1 MVSQALNKVNVKGL
15 TTQSNTR
22 YLRMSNGYSFTT
34 TQGVCE
40 MKKTKLGY
48 LLLCL
53 ISVVL
58 LAACQASYVRDVSGG
73 SVSNG
78 QSVLSGNTTA
88 VK

>member
-1 MVSQALNKVNVKGL
+1 
-15 TTQSNTR
+15 
-22 YLRMSNGYSFTT
+22 
-34 TQGVCE
+34 

-78 QSVLSGNTTA
+78 QSVLSGNQTT

>member
-1 MVSQALNKVNVKGL
+1 MKV
-15 TTQSNTR
+15 NTR
-22 YLRMSNGYSFTT
+22 YSRMSGGYSFTI

-40 MKKTKLGY
+40 MKKQKTGY

-73 SVSNG
+73 SVSTSS
-78 QSVLSGNTTA
+78 SVLSDNKTT

>member
-1 MVSQALNKVNVKGL
+1 
-15 TTQSNTR
+15 
-22 YLRMSNGYSFTT
+22 
-34 TQGVCE
+34 

-78 QSVLSGNTTA
+78 QSVLSGNTTT

>member
-1 MVSQALNKVNVKGL
+1 MKA
-15 TTQSNTR
+15 NTR
-22 YLRMSNGYSFTT
+22 YSRMSGGYSFTT

-40 MKKTKLGY
+40 MKKQKAGY

-58 LAACQASYVRDVSGG
+58 LAACQASYVRDMSGG
-73 SVSNG
+73 SVNNG
-78 QSVLSGNTTA
+78 QSVLSGNQTT

>member
-1 MVSQALNKVNVKGL
+1 MKV
-15 TTQSNTR
+15 NTR
-22 YLRMSNGYSFTT
+22 YSRMSGGYSFTT

-40 MKKTKLGY
+40 MKKQKTGY

-73 SVSNG
+73 SVSTSS
-78 QSVLSGNTTA
+78 SVLSDNKTT